1 MDVWQVRDNP
11 LSLALLDRDGR
22 SPLPDRFLN
31 VPRHTFRAPE
41 ILLTPAGVVLETF
54 NQAPLSLPMVSAPL
68 LGGVIMQDASSQPG
82 LAPASILL
90 AFPAGGVNP
99 SHDDA
104 TMHMPVGSLVVR
116 QLAADSHH
124 GQATGHALL
133 ARTSDNERPP
143 RGWSQRVF
151 IYGDPSSVFQPTAIA
166 YRDADRFPCY
176 VEQLENDAT
185 MRYQLMR

>member
-41 ILLTPAGVVLETF
+41 ILLTPGGVVLETF
-54 NQAPLSLPMVSAPL
+54 NQAPLSLPMVDAPL
-68 LGGVIMQDASSQPG
+68 LGGVIMQDASSQPSSP
-82 LAPASILL
+82 APILL

-116 QLAADSHH
+116 QLAVDSHH
-124 GQATGHALL
+124 VQATGHALL

-151 IYGDPSSVFQPTAIA
+151 IYGDPTSAFQPTAIV
-166 YRDADRFPCY
+166 YRDVEKFPCY
-176 VEQLENDAT
+176 VVESCRSDALQY
-185 MRYQLMR
+185 RFLR